1 MNENIEVLVS
11 NDNLVNGALNN
22 NFGYQEKPENR
33 KSIRA
38 GLTFKSVGE
47 LMNEKIEINWL
58 VKDFIMQDTLCIL
71 YAQPASGKS
80 VAALSLAVS
89 VATGTDWYGHQTQ
102 QGSVVYLA
110 GEGQAGL
117 KRRLKAIQLS
127 RSISLEDAP
136 LLVSNQSAMIDTDEG
151 VNSIKNAIDQ
161 FGINPSL
168 IVIDTLA
175 RAFSGDENSTA
186 NMNEFVAGC
195 DAIRS
200 YYPNCTIL
208 VVHHTGLSEAKRPRG
223 SSALFAAVDTSFL
236 LSVDG
241 KNNIHKLSCDKIKD
255 GKRPDDKCFELRE
268 LVLDDVYDSY
278 SDPITSVV
286 FEEVANYDAP
296 SKMKLK
302 VNDFLLMSILL
313 SAEIGELNT
322 DSLREHF
329 VSSCSSVS
337 VEAKRK
343 AFIRSLSSVTELGL
357 ITQSGKE
364 IIVNSNVVKDYHE
377 LLKFNWKNV
386 SNTIH

>member
-33 KSIRA
+33 NSIRA
-38 GLTFKSVGE
+38 GLALKSVGE
-47 LMNEKIEINWL
+47 LMSEKIEIDWL
-58 VKDFIMQDTLCIL
+58 VKNYLTQDTLCVL

-80 VAALSLAVS
+80 VLALSLSVS
-89 VATGTDWYGHQTQ
+89 VATGLDWYGNKTQ
-102 QGSVVYLA
+102 QGSVVYFA
-110 GEGQAGL
+110 GEGQSGL
-117 KRRLKAIQLS
+117 KRRLKALELS
-127 RSISLEDAP
+127 RGISLDNAP
-136 LLVSNQSAMIDTDEG
+136 LLISNKSAMIDTVDG
-151 VNSIKNAIDQ
+151 VNTIKNAIDK

-223 SSALFAAVDTSFL
+223 SSALMAAVDTSFL

-241 KNNIHKLSCDKIKD
+241 KTNFHKLSCDKVKD
-255 GKRPDDKCFELRE
+255 GKRPDEKCFELKE
-268 LVLDDVYDSY
+268 LVLDDVCDSY
-278 SDPITSVV
+278 NDPITSVV

-302 VNDFLLMSILL
+302 ANDYLMMSIIL
-313 SAEIGELNT
+313 SNNIDNLNA
-322 DSLREHF
+322 DNLRDAF
-329 VSSCSSVS
+329 MSSCSSES
-337 VEAKRK
+337 ADAKRK

>member
-1 MNENIEVLVS
+1 M
-11 NDNLVNGALNN
+11 DN
-22 NFGYQEKPENR
+22 
-33 KSIRA
+33 
-38 GLTFKSVGE
+38 
-47 LMNEKIEINWL
+47 
-58 VKDFIMQDTLCIL
+58 
-71 YAQPASGKS
+71 
-80 VAALSLAVS
+80 
-89 VATGTDWYGHQTQ
+89 
-102 QGSVVYLA
+102 
-110 GEGQAGL
+110 
-117 KRRLKAIQLS
+117 
-127 RSISLEDAP
+127 AP
-136 LLVSNQSAMIDTDEG
+136 LLISNKSAMIDTVDG
-151 VNSIKNAIDQ
+151 VNTIKNAIDK

-223 SSALFAAVDTSFL
+223 SSALMAAVDTSFL

-241 KNNIHKLSCDKIKD
+241 KTNFHKLSCDKVKD
-255 GKRPDDKCFELRE
+255 GKRPDEKCFELKE
-268 LVLDDVYDSY
+268 LVLDDVCDSY
-278 SDPITSVV
+278 NDPITSVV

-302 VNDFLLMSILL
+302 ANDYLMMSIIL
-313 SAEIGELNT
+313 SNNIDNLNA
-322 DSLREHF
+322 DNLRDAF
-329 VSSCSSVS
+329 MSSCSSES
-337 VEAKRK
+337 ADAKRK